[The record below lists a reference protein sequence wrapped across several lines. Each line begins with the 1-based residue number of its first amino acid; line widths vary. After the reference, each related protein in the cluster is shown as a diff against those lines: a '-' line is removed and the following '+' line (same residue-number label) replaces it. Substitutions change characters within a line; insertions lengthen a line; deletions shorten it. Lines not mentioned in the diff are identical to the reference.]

1 MKFFQHHVLQQ
12 LLVDISP
19 PVLIFFLKQVLRHST
34 SAQGEGSTAPSHG
47 LPKMCIPAICPRGPA
62 LLFYTAFSIPTG
74 LLQGGCSSG
83 SVAPSPQNSGKP
95 SPPAK
100 TCEPPPGALLCPQR
114 HSPPAPATPQIHPCD
129 PGLCL
134 PPSTSSC
141 LSIPV
146 PRRLPPPGTS
156 RAETWQHTEHL
167 AAGRDLQGSQ

>member
-34 SAQGEGSTAPSHG
+34 SAQGGGSTAPSRG

-62 LLFYTAFSIPTG
+62 LLFYTAFSIPVG
-74 LLQGGCSSG
+74 LLQGGSSSG
-83 SVAPSPQNSGKP
+83 SVATSPQNSGKP
-95 SPPAK
+95 SPPAEP
-100 TCEPPPGALLCPQR
+100 CEPPQR
-114 HSPPAPATPQIHPCD
+114 HSPPVPATPQIHPCD

-141 LSIPV
+141 LSFPV
-146 PRRLPPPGTS
+146 PRRLPPPG
-156 RAETWQHTEHL
+156 TWQHTEHL